1 MRTTSSITV
10 GRDAEISL
18 LGNALAASRQRSGRA
33 VFLLGDAG
41 MGKSRLAGECAYQAY
56 GLGLPVL
63 RGRGSSTLTVTPFRP
78 LIEALASRFRAAG
91 TPTDAELA
99 PYRPALARLVP
110 EWRATAGTA
119 PAYPETVVELAEAL
133 LRLLAVL
140 GRDAGCVLLLEDL
153 HDTDAETVA
162 VLEYLVDNL
171 DGLPVLLV
179 GTLRGEPGPA
189 LDLVRAAERRRAAT
203 VTELRPLPPADVRTM
218 AADILESEAAEVPAP
233 VLERLAERGDGCPY
247 LVEELLA
254 DMLASGAL
262 RRSEGRWEVAGDL
275 CTAVPTTVVRSW
287 GGRID
292 QLDPPVRDLLLTAA
306 TLGSRFSVATVQLI
320 TGHDDRTLFSHLRSA
335 CEANVIVPDGA
346 DPDRYAFRHALTAD
360 AVIATLAPAE
370 RAALA
375 RRAAG
380 AVLRADPELGDERRQ
395 LVAALLVAGG
405 DPAGAAAHLAEAGRR
420 TLAAGAAGSAV
431 VLLERAHELAGSADR
446 AAVVEQL
453 LLALAE
459 AGQLDRAFE
468 LARALPAIPS
478 AAPAN
483 ALPPAPA
490 GHPPAERSS
499 AERAPAHARPA
510 TDRRIDLH
518 TRLAFA
524 AVMAERAGE
533 AAAQLAAARA
543 LAGTDLRPE
552 QDAALVVVE
561 GHLALLPGHGPAADG
576 AERPERPERPAA
588 AGRTDGTDAAGE
600 PGGTGDTR
608 NTAATDPRPARTRL
622 AETERLARRAAEVAE
637 AAGLPVVACQA
648 WQLLALLARERGF
661 DDAEACLERMLAVA
675 EAHALPVWRV
685 EALLRLGANA
695 FMRTGDGARLE
706 AAREA
711 AAALGAIV
719 LTQTLD
725 GLLAMNAVLR
735 GEWDTAR
742 AVIDARL
749 DATARLRNL
758 GAHRYL
764 LLGSATLAAH
774 LGRDREMERELARF
788 RQAGGEESFLMP
800 LRHGLCRAV
809 GALLAEDVDRARAEL
824 AAGIAWEE
832 QHPSVFYL
840 AGRHGL
846 HPLLEVLSGTWHRAD
861 LARATTAPAAELAW
875 NRQFL
880 GFADAILLGREGH
893 PEEAARAVAAARA
906 TAAPFPLA
914 HHLAL
919 RLAAESALADGWG
932 EPVAWLRTAEE
943 YFHATGIQPVAAA
956 CRALLRR
963 AGASVAQ
970 HRGGRD
976 AVPAE
981 LRGCGVTLREY
992 EVFVLLAERP
1002 GNQQLARRLSISP
1015 RTVEKHIAGLLAK
1028 TGRPDRAALCDL
1040 AAELAAGPLA

>member
-18 LGNALAASRQRSGRA
+18 LGSALAASRQRAGRA

-78 LIEALASRFRAAG
+78 LVEALASRFRAAG
-91 TPTDAELA
+91 TPTDAELD

-140 GRDAGCVLLLEDL
+140 GRDTGCVLLLEDL

-171 DGLPVLLV
+171 EGLPVLLV

-218 AADILESEAAEVPAP
+218 AADILESEAAAVPAP

-254 DMLASGAL
+254 DMIASGAL
-262 RRSEGRWEVAGDL
+262 RRPEARWEVAGDL

-380 AVLRADPELGDERRQ
+380 AILRADPELGDERRQ
-395 LVAALLVAGG
+395 LVASLLVAGG

-420 TLAAGAAGSAV
+420 TLATGAAGSAV
-431 VLLERAHELAGSADR
+431 VLLERAHDLAGSADR

-468 LARALPAIPS
+468 LARALPPIPS

-483 ALPPAPA
+483 ALPPMPTDHPPTD
-490 GHPPAERSS
+490 HPPADRPP
-499 AERAPAHARPA
+499 ADRPPAHGRPA
-510 TDRRIDLH
+510 ADRRIDLH

-543 LAGTDLRPE
+543 LAGTELRPE

-561 GHLALLPGHGPAADG
+561 GHLALLPGHGPTADG
-576 AERPERPERPAA
+576 AEQPEQAEA
-588 AGRTDGTDAAGE
+588 AGETGTARTAGE
-600 PGGTGDTR
+600 PGRTGGTV
-608 NTAATDPRPARTRL
+608 ATDTQPARARL

-661 DDAEACLERMLAVA
+661 DDADACLERMLAVA
-675 EAHALPVWRV
+675 EAHSLPVWRV
-685 EALLRLGANA
+685 QALLRLGANA

-742 AVIDARL
+742 AVIDDRL

-809 GALLAEDVDRARAEL
+809 GALLAEDVGRARAEL

-861 LARATTAPAAELAW
+861 LVRAAATPAAELAW

-880 GFADAILLGREGH
+880 GFADAVLLGREGQ
-893 PEEAARAVAAARA
+893 PDEAARAVAEARA

-919 RLAAESALADGWG
+919 RLTAESALADAWG

-943 YFHATGIQPVAAA
+943 YFHATGVQPVASA

-1040 AAELAAGPLA
+1040 AAELADGPIV